1 MKMTKSVN
9 FAAILISGF
18 LVLAAAT
25 QPAWAGLDDCL
36 NVVLD
41 SANPKDMEK
50 AANFVIQ
57 HPTCVQNLVPPTLVP
72 YVALSGSL
80 DAANAS
86 GALNKVG
93 LGFNS
98 YEQCVAKVNPGKAA
112 LKQLAP
118 VLKPICN
125 TLQMNCNKLEGPA
138 ADEVNAQ
145 LASEVPLLS
154 LLPCACAAANSGLGV
169 EKIAELVSSAKQ
181 CGGTLAEAG
190 KIFSAGA
197 KGAYKTGSKV
207 VGAGSKVAGEGAK
220 LVAEIGGLMKDVG
233 CTVGLGGCESQSH
246 KVASSFCKNRGGL
259 SNYTAGPTFMK
270 CKNGDFCDN
279 QDGKGWKCMT
289 AAEFAT
295 SMAESEKTLQKFAD
309 ITKFNVGWCADKRE
323 SLKGE
328 YASRCR
334 DKLCEVAMTPAL
346 DKYEAQCAKFIL
358 PGPQF
363 VEGSKNNFQLL
374 TLQGLVVESIKRDP
388 KSTPLELLALQG
400 CRPFLGREDQSLCE
414 RPMASDPASVAL
426 CKKFVLSGQI
436 KRCQWS
442 DGSSYPLAMKTA
454 PFPKA
459 ADSIR
464 MTPQK

>member
-1 MKMTKSVN
+1 MKIAKSVK
-9 FAAILISGF
+9 FASMLISSF
-18 LVLAAAT
+18 LALVVVI

-36 NVVLD
+36 SVVLD

-57 HPTCVQNLVPPTLVP
+57 HPSCVQNLVPPTVVP

-98 YEQCVAKVNPGKAA
+98 YEQCVAKVDPGKAA

-125 TLQMNCNKLEGPA
+125 ALQMNCSKFEGPA
-138 ADEVNAQ
+138 ADEVNTK
-145 LASEVPLLS
+145 LSSEVPLLS

-169 EKIAELVSSAKQ
+169 QKIAELVSSAKQ

-207 VGAGSKVAGEGAK
+207 VAAGSKVAGEGAK
-220 LVAEIGGLMKDVG
+220 LVAEIGGLVKDFG

-246 KVASSFCKNRGGL
+246 KVASSFCKSRGGL
-259 SNYTAGPTFMK
+259 SDYTAGPTFMK

-279 QDGKGWKCMT
+279 QDGKGWQCVT
-289 AAEFAT
+289 AAEFAAT
-295 SMAESEKTLQKFAD
+295 LAAFEKMKKEALELK
-309 ITKFNVGWCADKRE
+309 KFNAAWCSDKRE

-328 YASRCR
+328 YGGRCR
-334 DKLCEVAMTPAL
+334 DKLCEVAMSPTLDRYETECASYVLPA
-346 DKYEAQCAKFIL
+346 
-358 PGPQF
+358 PRF
-363 VEGSKNNFQLL
+363 VEYNQGAPHLR

-388 KSTPLELLALQG
+388 KTAPVELLGLYG
-400 CRPFLGREDQSLCE
+400 CRPFLGREDQTLCE
-414 RPMASDPASVAL
+414 RPMAYDPASVEV
-426 CKKFVLSGQI
+426 CKKLVLSGKI
-436 KRCQWS
+436 KKCQWR
-442 DGSSYPLAMKTA
+442 DGSSYPLVPSVAA
-454 PFPKA
+454 FPSA
-459 ADSIR
+459 ADSVKKK
-464 MTPQK
+464 P